1 MMRTARSLVGRPHRV
16 RCSHK
21 FLLGSLTWA
30 DGRRRQAGRER
41 ACDGGGGEGG
51 AGLAERA
58 VVLSADARKFGSEVY
73 RIKFGSRLELVQ
85 VARPKVWRGLRW

>member
-1 MMRTARSLVGRPHRV
+1 MGR
-16 RCSHK
+16 
-21 FLLGSLTWA
+21 WA
-30 DGRRRQAGRER
+30 AAGRAGE

-73 RIKFGSRLELVQ
+73 RIKFGAASNLCKL
-85 VARPKVWRGLRW
+85 RGRKYGEACAGKNGAVLKLIDG